1 MKFDLDT
8 AWKDTMGLLTRN
20 LGLLAVVAG
29 VFFFLPYAGI
39 TIAMPEMGELEQASA
54 SGDFEVMMAA
64 VSDLYLQHWWVFLI
78 LAIVQGIGLLAML
91 ALVRQRPS
99 PTVGE
104 ALGTGARSV
113 LSYIAAQL
121 LQTALIVFAVTVLIT
136 VGALTGLL
144 HFHQAIAGRAG
155 DRHRR

>member
-78 LAIVQGIGLLAML
+78 LAIVPYEIFQN
-91 ALVRQRPS
+91 V
-99 PTVGE
+99 PTTS
-104 ALGTGARSV
+104 L
-113 LSYIAAQL
+113 
-121 LQTALIVFAVTVLIT
+121 
-136 VGALTGLL
+136 
-144 HFHQAIAGRAG
+144 
-155 DRHRR
+155 